1 LTPLAV
7 RLHRL
12 SVVLLLVLGAAAF
25 MLPFLFA
32 LSTALKPASQLFMVP
47 IQWFSRPFAWSNFV
61 EGWQV
66 RPFSTFLGNTVV
78 VTALA
83 TAGNVLSSSLVAYGF
98 ARLRFPGRDALFMV
112 LLATLMI
119 PSQVTIIPLFW
130 LYNAVGWLD
139 TFLPL
144 VVPSFFSVHPF
155 YVFLLRQFM
164 LGIPADLEEAARIDG
179 CSALGI
185 YRYLVMPL
193 CKPAVA
199 TVALFS
205 FVNTWNDFF
214 DPLIFLN
221 SEHKKTLTLGL
232 VMFRGIYD
240 QEWHLLMAVTVLLA
254 LPCVVVFL
262 LTQRY
267 FIEGIT
273 ITGMKG

>member
-1 LTPLAV
+1 LTLLPL

-12 SVVLLLVLGAAAF
+12 GVVLLLVLGAAVF
-25 MLPFLFA
+25 LLPFAFA
-32 LSTALKPASQLFMVP
+32 LSTALKPAAQLFVVP
-47 IQWFSRPFAWSNFV
+47 IQWFSPPFAWSNFV
-61 EGWQV
+61 EGWHV

-78 VTALA
+78 ITAVA
-83 TAGNVLSSSLVAYGF
+83 TVGNVLSSSLVAYGF
-98 ARLRFPGRDALFMV
+98 ARLRFPGREALFLV
-112 LLATLMI
+112 LLATLMV
-119 PSQVTIIPLFW
+119 PPQVTIIPLFW

-164 LGIPADLEEAARIDG
+164 LGIPADLEEAAKLDG
-179 CSALGI
+179 CGSLAI
-185 YRYLVMPL
+185 YRYIVMPL

-205 FVNTWNDFF
+205 FVNSWNDFF

-221 SEHKKTLTLGL
+221 SEGKKTLTLGL

-240 QEWHLLMAVTVLLA
+240 QEWHLLMAVTVLVA
-254 LPCVVVFL
+254 LPCVIVFL

>member
-1 LTPLAV
+1 LTTLAGP
-7 RLHRL
+7 LHRV
-12 SVVLLLVLGAAAF
+12 SVVLLLGLGAAVF
-25 MLPFLFA
+25 LLPFAFA
-32 LSTALKPASQLFMVP
+32 LSTGLKPATQLFVLP
-47 IQWFSRPFAWSNFV
+47 IQWFARPFAWSNFM
-61 EGWQV
+61 EGWHV
-66 RPFSTFLGNTVV
+66 RPFSTFLGNTII

-98 ARLRFPGRDALFMV
+98 ARLRFPGRDLLFLV
-112 LLATLMI
+112 LLATLMV

-144 VVPSFFSVHPF
+144 VVPSYFSVHPF

-164 LGIPADLEEAARIDG
+164 LGIPVDLEDAAKIDG
-179 CSALGI
+179 CSAFGI
-185 YRYLVMPL
+185 YRHVVLPL

-221 SEHKKTLTLGL
+221 SEHRKTLTLGL

-240 QEWHLLMAVTVLLA
+240 QEWHLLMAITVLLA
-254 LPCVVVFL
+254 LPCVLVFL

-267 FIEGIT
+267 FIEGVT